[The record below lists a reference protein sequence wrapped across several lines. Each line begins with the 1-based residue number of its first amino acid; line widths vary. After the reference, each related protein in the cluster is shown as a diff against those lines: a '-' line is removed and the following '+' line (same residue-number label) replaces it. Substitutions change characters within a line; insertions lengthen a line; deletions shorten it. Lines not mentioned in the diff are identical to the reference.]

1 MRSKKDAE
9 PRLQTERD
17 WTAYHKTGAGRQTDR
32 QDRQDRQRDRE
43 REKCLEL
50 LKVQLSLYA
59 SFRCSEKADT
69 SKQSQKWNCGVP
81 NQSLSET
88 QWGLYRLLG
97 SLQSDLALAG
107 STTKLPTDRKHV

>member
-43 REKCLEL
+43 REREMP
-50 LKVQLSLYA
+50 
-59 SFRCSEKADT
+59 RT
-69 SKQSQKWNCGVP
+69 SKGAVE
-81 NQSLSET
+81 SLRVF
-88 QWGLYRLLG
+88 QVF
-97 SLQSDLALAG
+97 
-107 STTKLPTDRKHV
+107 RKG

>member
-43 REKCLEL
+43 RERN
-50 LKVQLSLYA
+50 A
-59 SFRCSEKADT
+59 
-69 SKQSQKWNCGVP
+69 
-81 NQSLSET
+81 
-88 QWGLYRLLG
+88 
-97 SLQSDLALAG
+97 
-107 STTKLPTDRKHV
+107 